1 VPLPAYRKYFTPK
14 ASLYKVNAMTSS
26 NMPKAP
32 FSAAQIEAF
41 ENRFAQR
48 LLVHLDASAAALPHD
63 ISERLRVAREQA
75 VSAWG
80 QARAAQTRLQPQLA
94 PSAVAWSSGQVVL
107 AGAGAG
113 GFAGGTSHTHRQ
125 TPSNRTGWGWRF
137 ACALPVLTLLAGL
150 WGIHQ
155 WQQREQVQV
164 ATDIDMALLTDELPP
179 SAYADPG
186 FEEFLSTDEAPSS
199 DLNNDASAIHLTRTL

>member
-1 VPLPAYRKYFTPK
+1 
-14 ASLYKVNAMTSS
+14 MTS
-26 NMPKAP
+26 PRPPHTPTAP
-32 FSAAQIEAF
+32 YSAAQIEAF

-75 VSAWG
+75 VAAWG
-80 QARAAQTRLQPQLA
+80 TARAAQTRLQPQVA
-94 PSAVAWSSGQVVL
+94 PSAVAWSTGQVVL
-107 AGAGAG
+107 AGSGGLSGA
-113 GFAGGTSHTHRQ
+113 TSHTHHRP
-125 TPSNRTGWGWRF
+125 TPESRTGWGWRF

-164 ATDIDMALLTDELPP
+164 SADIDMALLSDDLPP
-179 SAYADPG
+179 SAYTDPG
-186 FEEFLSTDEAPSS
+186 FEEFLNTDAGQTTLIRDDTRPTH
-199 DLNNDASAIHLTRTL
+199 AIRTL

>member
-1 VPLPAYRKYFTPK
+1 
-14 ASLYKVNAMTSS
+14 MTS
-26 NMPKAP
+26 PRIPTAP
-32 FSAAQIEAF
+32 YSAAQIEAF

-80 QARAAQTRLQPQLA
+80 QARAAQTRLQPQIA

-107 AGAGAG
+107 AGAGADS
-113 GFAGGTSHTHRQ
+113 FAGNTSHSHRQ
-125 TPSNRTGWGWRF
+125 MPSSRTSWGWRL
-137 ACALPVLTLLAGL
+137 ACVLPVLILMAGL

-164 ATDIDMALLTDELPP
+164 AADIDMALLTDDLPP
-179 SAYADPG
+179 SAYSDPG
-186 FEEFLSTDEAPSS
+186 FEEFLNTENGQASPITDEASTT
-199 DLNNDASAIHLTRTL
+199 HLTRTL